1 MNPIV
6 RTLFVAWQEPE
17 SRRIFPI
24 ARLTRRRSGEYEL
37 AYIEAVRAAQAR
49 GFVGLPGLE
58 DIERVHVSA
67 QLPALF
73 ENRSASRGRPRGSS
87 SSYSKSNNVEPAA
100 LSGEALDAAPITVFV
115 RRAPGDAPER
125 LEAFSAPLRDPA
137 GRRWG
142 VFDARGVGRV
152 PGSAEVLQS
161 LQPHER
167 VTLRAEPDNLYNPH
181 ALVIVRANQSEL
193 GYVPDYLANELARAG
208 GGPEQLEL
216 EVLGAQR
223 LTFPPAA
230 PVYRVTCRYSCS
242 AELGRL
248 LFASES
254 YRPVAARAQPSSNSA
269 V

>member
-6 RTLFVAWQEPE
+6 RTLFVAWQEPQ

-24 ARLTRRRSGEYEL
+24 ARLTRRRSGEYEF

-73 ENRSASRGRPRGSS
+73 ENRSARGRQRSSGSS
-87 SSYSKSNNVEPAA
+87 AEPAG

-115 RRAPGDAPER
+115 RRAPGAAPER
-125 LEAFSAPLRDPA
+125 LEAFSAPLRGPE

-142 VFDARGVGRV
+142 VFDARGVGLV
-152 PGSAEVLQS
+152 PGSAEVLQG

-167 VTLRAEPDNLYNPH
+167 VTLRAEPHNAYNPH
-181 ALVIVRANQSEL
+181 ALLIVRADQSEL
-193 GYVPDYLANELARAG
+193 GYVPDYLANELASAG
-208 GGPEQLEL
+208 GRPEQLEV

-223 LTFPPAA
+223 LTYPPAA
-230 PVYRVTCRYSCS
+230 PVYRVTCRYSCG

>member
-24 ARLTRRRSGEYEL
+24 ARLTRRRSGEYEF
-37 AYIEAVRAAQAR
+37 AYIEAVRAAQAQ

-67 QLPALF
+67 ELPALF
-73 ENRSASRGRPRGSS
+73 EHRSASRGRPRSSGSS
-87 SSYSKSNNVEPAA
+87 GGSTTEPAG
-100 LSGEALDAAPITVFV
+100 LSGEALDAAPITIFV
-115 RRAPGDAPER
+115 RRAPGAAPER
-125 LEAFSAPLRDPA
+125 LEAFSAPLRGPE

-142 VFDARGVGRV
+142 VFDARGVGRA
-152 PGSAEVLQS
+152 PGSAELLQS
-161 LQPHER
+161 LQPHEP
-167 VTLRAEPDNLYNPH
+167 VTLRAEPHNQYNPH
-181 ALVIVRANQSEL
+181 ALGIVRADQSEL

-208 GGPEQLEL
+208 ARPEQLL
-216 EVLGAQR
+216 VEVLGSQR